1 MAGAEVYILGQK
13 YTIKGNAPEEQIHK
27 LAEQINSQIA
37 GVLEKFP
44 NIPPTKALILTLFNL
59 IEELEQL
66 KEREGLTKDI
76 EKKAEMLVDL
86 FE

>member
-13 YTIKGNAPEEQIHK
+13 YTIKGNAPEDQIHK

-37 GVLEKFP
+37 VVLDKFP
-44 NIPPTKALILTLFNL
+44 NIPPTRALILTLFNMA
-59 IEELEQL
+59 EELEQL
-66 KEREGLTKDI
+66 KEREGLAKDI

>member
-1 MAGAEVYILGQK
+1 MAGTEIYILGQK
-13 YTIKGNAPEEQIHK
+13 YTIKGDAPKERINT
-27 LAEQINSQIA
+27 LAEQINDRIREVCQ
-37 GVLEKFP
+37 KFP
-44 NIPPTKALILTLFNL
+44 NIPPTRALILTLFNMA
-59 IEELEQL
+59 EELDEL

>member
-13 YTIKGNAPEEQIHK
+13 YTIKGNAPEEQIHR
-27 LAEQINSQIA
+27 LEEQINRQIA
-37 GVLEKFP
+37 VVLEKFP
-44 NIPPTKALILTLFNL
+44 NIPPTKALILTLFNMV
-59 IEELEQL
+59 EELEQL